1 MRIITNDSTVINRL
15 PKIVTSHSG
24 MLAEETD
31 IFNGR
36 LHLTGQCDHSLRD
49 TAHTG
54 SHIADH
60 AVADGKDVEHDVHAV
75 SHQGFGGH
83 KADEIVQCRFGAF
96 EFVKVHRI
104 LEQRYG
110 EEQHDQ
116 RIAYA
121 DHGAVKT
128 LHHAPYSPPLKIGG
142 WLSPAPKAL
151 SVCHSMW
158 KTHCSDFRQSSFD
171 SKLHLLSDKRNDR
184 LAKKQNGHDFL
195 IKLHCDLRKEF
206 LAPNI

>member
-1 MRIITNDSTVINRL
+1 MPCR
-15 PKIVTSHSG
+15 
-24 MLAEETD
+24 
-31 IFNGR
+31 
-36 LHLTGQCDHSLRD
+36 
-49 TAHTG
+49 TAG
-54 SHIADH
+54 CGCKMGISIADH
-60 AVADGKDVEHDVHAV
+60 AVADGKDVEHDVHTV

-128 LHHAPYSPPLKIGG
+128 LHHAPYSPALKRLGAGCHRLPKLCQLAIPSGKG
-142 WLSPAPKAL
+142 IVQIFYDPVLVQSFTFFPAEEMTALPESKA
-151 SVCHSMW
+151 VI
-158 KTHCSDFRQSSFD
+158 SS
-171 SKLHLLSDKRNDR
+171 
-184 LAKKQNGHDFL
+184 
-195 IKLHCDLRKEF
+195 
-206 LAPNI
+206 

>member
-1 MRIITNDSTVINRL
+1 MSSTLI
-15 PKIVTSHSG
+15 S
-24 MLAEETD
+24 
-31 IFNGR
+31 F
-36 LHLTGQCDHSLRD
+36 SLVPRCE
-49 TAHTG
+49 
-54 SHIADH
+54 
-60 AVADGKDVEHDVHAV
+60 KDVEHDVHAV

-128 LHHAPYSPPLKIGG
+128 LHHAPYSPALKRLGAG
-142 WLSPAPKAL
+142 CHQPPKLCQFAIPCGKRIVQIFDNPVLIQNFTYFRIKEMTAL
-151 SVCHSMW
+151 LKSRTVMIS
-158 KTHCSDFRQSSFD
+158 
-171 SKLHLLSDKRNDR
+171 
-184 LAKKQNGHDFL
+184 
-195 IKLHCDLRKEF
+195 
-206 LAPNI
+206 

>member
-1 MRIITNDSTVINRL
+1 MPCR
-15 PKIVTSHSG
+15 
-24 MLAEETD
+24 
-31 IFNGR
+31 
-36 LHLTGQCDHSLRD
+36 
-49 TAHTG
+49 TAG
-54 SHIADH
+54 CGCKMGISIADH

-128 LHHAPYSPPLKIGG
+128 LHHAPYSPALKRLGAG
-142 WLSPAPKAL
+142 CHQPPKLCQFAIPCGKRIVQIFDNPVLIQNFTYFRIKEMTAL
-151 SVCHSMW
+151 LKSRTVMIS
-158 KTHCSDFRQSSFD
+158 
-171 SKLHLLSDKRNDR
+171 
-184 LAKKQNGHDFL
+184 
-195 IKLHCDLRKEF
+195 
-206 LAPNI
+206 